1 VVKKRILIASEFNT
15 RDRAHFAQAY
25 EFSRIVKECDD
36 ADLVA
41 PELDNYLPRYL
52 GRILPPHDSH
62 NVQRDFNRLTNG
74 VRKALGLKNAPT
86 MEPVL
91 LTQNYDMFFFV
102 AWSPQSLVELSRIRH
117 WRNRCGIA
125 VAYLFELWSSTL
137 DADRAYLRLLDQFDH
152 VFLLHSACIPQ
163 LPLYTRA
170 DCSAAGTRGRCIF
183 DWKSCPRRASTTGDV
198 GTKP

>member
-1 VVKKRILIASEFNT
+1 MPRERSVVKKRILIASEFNT

-125 VAYLFELWSSTL
+125 VAYLFELWSRTL
-137 DADRAYLRLLDQFDH
+137 DADRAYLRLL
-152 VFLLHSACIPQ
+152 
-163 LPLYTRA
+163 
-170 DCSAAGTRGRCIF
+170 GTV
-183 DWKSCPRRASTTGDV
+183 KQ
-198 GTKP
+198 